1 MKKLSVL
8 LLSALL
14 IVVSF
19 AFTSCDQQAV
29 DDALNNLME
38 TSVDIFEA
46 VFKKADVHID
56 EDGEKEN
63 AELGNAVGNACY
75 GYEME
80 VFDENGKTGTTFD
93 PADNKGKIT
102 VINFWGTW
110 CGGCIEELP
119 YFDTIAT
126 EYKDT
131 VTVVAVHTHRDFDT
145 ASEYIDTHYKDSNI
159 IFVKD
164 VPLDEDDVYSD
175 EAYFKMLG
183 GGDSYPI
190 TIILDEHGVIIASI
204 KASTNYTTLKEIID
218 TQLANNE

>member
-8 LLSALL
+8 LLSTLL

-46 VFKKADVHID
+46 VFKKADEHLD

-80 VFDENGKTGTTFD
+80 VFDENGKTGATFN
-93 PADNKGKIT
+93 PANNKGKIT

-131 VTVVAVHTHRDFDT
+131 VTVVAVHTHRDFNT
-145 ASEYIDTHYKDSNI
+145 ASDYVNTHYKDSDM

-164 VPLDEDDVYSD
+164 TSLDEND
-175 EAYFKMLG
+175 EFADETYFKMLG

-190 TIILDEHGVIIASI
+190 TIILDENGVIIASI
-204 KASTNYTTLKEIID
+204 KASMNYNSLKDIID
-218 TQLANNE
+218 TELAKN